1 MSDISL
7 SASEIGIIVALLSAV
22 CGPLGIMFRMYISE
36 KNAHIAILEA
46 SILREQE
53 IAEKR
58 VLRERDI
65 TDRMVP
71 ILEENIKT
79 VKMALDIYHLNH
91 PSRMQ
96 PESAH

>member
-7 SASEIGIIVALLSAV
+7 SASEIGVIVGLLSTV
-22 CGPLGIMFRMYISE
+22 CGALGIIFRMYISE
-36 KNAHIAILEA
+36 KDAHIASLQA
-46 SILREQE
+46 SIIREQE